1 MVTES
6 KRIIDLTSI
15 ELANAITLQFKEEL
29 QKSEERV
36 LEVIKSNLQAPEID
50 SKLLSIQETAY
61 LFNVTKATIHD
72 WMNKEIIKHYKKG
85 NRTYFFHCELI
96 DSLKQSNKR

>member
-15 ELANAITLQFKEEL
+15 ELADAITLQFKEEL

-36 LEVIKSNLQAPEID
+36 LEVIKSNLQASEIG
-50 SKLLSIQETAY
+50 SKLLSIQETAD
-61 LFNVTKATIHD
+61 LFNFTRANIHD
-72 WMNKEIIKHYKKG
+72 LMNKGII
-85 NRTYFFHCELI
+85 
-96 DSLKQSNKR
+96 KQSNKR

>member
-15 ELANAITLQFKEEL
+15 EFASAITLQFKEEL

-36 LEVIKSNLQAPEID
+36 LEVIKRNLQA
-50 SKLLSIQETAY
+50 S
-61 LFNVTKATIHD
+61 
-72 WMNKEIIKHYKKG
+72 
-85 NRTYFFHCELI
+85 
-96 DSLKQSNKR
+96 

>member
-15 ELANAITLQFKEEL
+15 ELADAITLQFKEEL

-36 LEVIKSNLQAPEID
+36 IEVIKSNLQA
-50 SKLLSIQETAY
+50 S
-61 LFNVTKATIHD
+61 
-72 WMNKEIIKHYKKG
+72 
-85 NRTYFFHCELI
+85 
-96 DSLKQSNKR
+96 

>member
-15 ELANAITLQFKEEL
+15 ELADAITLQFNEEL

-36 LEVIKSNLQAPEID
+36 LEVIKSNLQA
-50 SKLLSIQETAY
+50 S
-61 LFNVTKATIHD
+61 
-72 WMNKEIIKHYKKG
+72 
-85 NRTYFFHCELI
+85 
-96 DSLKQSNKR
+96 